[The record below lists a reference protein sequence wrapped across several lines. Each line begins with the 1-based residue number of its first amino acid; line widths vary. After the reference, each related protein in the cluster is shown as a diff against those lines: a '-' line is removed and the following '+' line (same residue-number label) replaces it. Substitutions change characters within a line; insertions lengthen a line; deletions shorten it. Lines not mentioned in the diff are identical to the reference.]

1 MIGSPDSRRSLKIA
15 VQHYQKGELSQVEQ
29 ICFSILEQQPNQVEA
44 LQLLG
49 IIACKTGLLEEGIA
63 HYRRVIALRPDLAE
77 TYYNLGKALKEQ
89 GKFEEAVAHFQQAIA
104 KNTNFAEA
112 EHNLGHTLQQLGQLE
127 EAIACYNHVLE
138 LNPQFIDARWNR
150 SLALLLSGD
159 FIQGFADYEYRWQ
172 QAEFLKNNPRP
183 PYSHS
188 LWDGAHLNGQTILI
202 HVEQGFGD
210 AIQFIRYVPLIQQ
223 RGGRLM
229 VGCRAPLLRLFSTI
243 SGIERLVGSGGFIPE
258 FDVYVP
264 LMSLPHLLGTTL
276 ETIPAKIPYLAAPES
291 KILLKTPPGTQ
302 KKVGMAWA
310 AGNKDQSLLSQ
321 RSCKLSHFLPLLSTP
336 GIAFYSLQKGPRV
349 TDLEQLDDHKL
360 LQDLSNQLRNFA
372 DTAAA
377 ITQLDIV
384 ITVDTAV
391 AHLAGAL
398 GKPVWVL
405 LPFAPDWRWMLG
417 RDDSPWYPT
426 MRLFRQERPMDWTGV
441 FKQVTEALQNWA
453 N

>member
-1 MIGSPDSRRSLKIA
+1 MSSSPDSRRSLTIA
-15 VQHYQKGELSQVEQ
+15 VQHYQKGELSQAQQ

-63 HYRRVIALRPDLAE
+63 HYQKVIALRSDWAE
-77 TYYNLGKALKEQ
+77 TYYNLGKALKQQ
-89 GKFEEAVAHFQQAIA
+89 GNFEKAIAHFQQALSKRA
-104 KNTNFAEA
+104 DFVEA
-112 EHNLGHTLQQLGQLE
+112 EYNLGHTLQELGKLE

-150 SLALLLSGD
+150 ALALLLSGD
-159 FIQGFADYEYRWQ
+159 FIRGFTDYECRWQ
-172 QAEFLKNNPRP
+172 QTEFLKSNPLP
-183 PYSHS
+183 PYSQP
-188 LWDGAHLNGQTILI
+188 LWDGSNLNGRTILI
-202 HVEQGFGD
+202 HGEQGFGD

-223 RGGRLM
+223 RGGRVI
-229 VGCRAPLLRLFSTI
+229 VGCRAPLLRLFSTV
-243 SGIERLVGSGGFIPE
+243 SGIDRLVGSGGFIPD
-258 FDVYVP
+258 FDVYAP

-276 ETIPAKIPYLAAPES
+276 ETIPTQIPYLAAPES
-291 KILLKTPPGTQ
+291 KILLETPPGTQ
-302 KKVGMAWA
+302 KKVGIVWA
-310 AGNKDQSLLSQ
+310 VGNPDRSLLSQ
-321 RSCKLSHFLPLLSTP
+321 RSCELSNFLPLLDTP

-349 TDLEQLDDHKL
+349 TDLEQLDDHRR
-360 LQDLSNQLRNFA
+360 LQDLNNQLRNFA

-377 ITQLDIV
+377 ITQLDLL

-426 MRLFRQERPMDWTGV
+426 MRLFRQERPRDWSRV
-441 FKQVTEALQNWA
+441 VRYIAEALQIWA
-453 N
+453 D

>member
-1 MIGSPDSRRSLKIA
+1 MIGSPDSRRSLTIA
-15 VQHYQKGELSQVEQ
+15 VQYYQKGELSQAEQ

-63 HYRRVIALRPDLAE
+63 RYQKVIALKPDLVE
-77 TYYNLGKALKEQ
+77 TYYNLGKALKQQ
-89 GKFEEAVAHFQQAIA
+89 GKFEEAIAHFQQALSKKA
-104 KNTNFAEA
+104 HFAEA
-112 EHNLGHTLQQLGQLE
+112 EYNLGHTLQELGKLE

-150 SLALLLSGD
+150 ALALLLSGD
-159 FIQGFADYEYRWQ
+159 FIQGFADYECRWQ

-183 PYSHS
+183 LYSQA
-188 LWDGAHLNGQTILI
+188 LWDGSNLNGRTILI
-202 HVEQGFGD
+202 HGEQGFGD

-223 RGGRLM
+223 RGGRVM

-243 SGIERLVGSGGFIPE
+243 SGIERVVGSGGFIPE

-264 LMSLPHLLGTTL
+264 LMSLPYLLGTTL
-276 ETIPAKIPYLAAPES
+276 ETIPAQIPYLAAPES
-291 KILLKTPPGTQ
+291 KILLETPPGTQ
-302 KKVGMAWA
+302 KKVGIAWA
-310 AGNKDQSLLSQ
+310 VGNKDRSLLSK
-321 RSCKLSHFLPLLSTP
+321 RSCELSDFLPLLDTP
-336 GIAFYSLQKGPRV
+336 RLTFYSLQKGPRV
-349 TDLEQLDDHKL
+349 IDLQQLDDPKR
-360 LQDLSNQLRNFA
+360 LQDLNNQLRNFA

-377 ITQLDIV
+377 ITQLDLV

-426 MRLFRQERPMDWTGV
+426 MRLFRQERPMDWSGV
-441 FKQVTEALQNWA
+441 LRQVTEALQGWA